1 MQVSVLVRKR
11 CQGSTMILNFRR
23 VRQLVYFETR
33 ATRGTRW
40 ASTGEKSG
48 QKLHLNATDCFRA
61 LVCSTLV
68 ISNPVY
74 VW

>member
-1 MQVSVLVRKR
+1 MQVNVLVRKR

-61 LVCSTLV
+61 L

-74 VW
+74 V